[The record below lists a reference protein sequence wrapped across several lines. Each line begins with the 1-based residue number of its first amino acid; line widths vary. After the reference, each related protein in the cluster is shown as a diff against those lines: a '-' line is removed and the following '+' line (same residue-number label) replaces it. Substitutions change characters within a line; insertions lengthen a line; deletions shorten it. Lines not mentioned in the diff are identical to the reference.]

1 MVMSALTQ
9 MLREVAWND
18 LDILVVDLPPGTG
31 DAQLTMAQQVPLAG
45 AVIVSTPQDLA
56 LIDASRGVAMFKK
69 VEVPVLGIVENMSTF
84 VCPNCHHETPIFGH
98 GGARKEAEKLG
109 VIPSRQGPVGPDEL
123 GEVIKRISCD
133 LHTDDNAATADPLFC
148 VYQKQRVYGLTSDYT
163 DDFVWVITD
172 GEGDEADSE
181 EAAHLDK
188 IGMEAAEALGWR
200 RVGYREVDVFVT
212 ACLTR
217 EGAAGY
223 IARNGHNLRRPFLFV
238 TGLYRNEEMISL
250 RKYLMMLRPVPDGSG
265 SS

>member
-1 MVMSALTQ
+1 MPVIRKSPPEATPEVKRLVRGLVDELTT
-9 MLREVAWND
+9 NTPD
-18 LDILVVDLPPGTG
+18 GPDILEEEQRDGSWHVRVIW
-31 DAQLTMAQQVPLAG
+31 DAWGPVADRSWVILEAYKLKCPELFPLIASAHG
-45 AVIVSTPQDLA
+45 FTP
-56 LIDASRGVAMFKK
+56 R
-69 VEVPVLGIVENMSTF
+69 
-84 VCPNCHHETPIFGH
+84 
-98 GGARKEAEKLG
+98 EAEKLG

-238 TGLYRNEEMISL
+238 AGLYRNEEMISL